1 MTVYTYQQL
10 KQKYHDFLIPMVD
23 VMVSGKSFGENN
35 EQMLIGAVEIE
46 ITCDFEASAAS
57 YRIYN
62 CLDSN
67 TGEYQIKALKPYI
80 LLGSAVTIF
89 LGYQGIMEEVFRGVI
104 IQVQFIGEEEEI
116 PCIEVNAMDI
126 KGIMMANCHARQ
138 MRAQDYSGAVREIFE
153 KSVYQNLISQD
164 VLQKLEIG
172 NTPDASKGQETD
184 LSQTIE
190 MVSESDYEFVVKAAK
205 RWNYE
210 FFIRK
215 GTLFFRRA
223 KDTQETLLKLGPG
236 QGLFGF
242 WINYSL
248 CGLVNTVEVRGMDV
262 KKGEAIMAKKRF
274 SHKISLGNKAKSM
287 ISQTERVF
295 IDSAIHTKKQAE
307 CRAEALLE
315 EMAYQYGELEGSCVG
330 IPELL
335 PGSFVEL
342 EGLGTAAD
350 NRFYLKKVRH
360 VLNTET
366 GYRTYLMA
374 QAPGLKEG

>member
-1 MTVYTYQQL
+1 MTAYTYQQL
-10 KQKYHDFLIPMVD
+10 KQKYHDFSIPMVD
-23 VMVSGKSFGENN
+23 VVVNGKSFGENR
-35 EQMLIGAVEIE
+35 EQMLIGEVEIE
-46 ITCDFEASAAS
+46 MTCGFEASAAS

-62 CLDSN
+62 CLDST
-67 TGEYQIKALKPYI
+67 TGEYQINALKPYI
-80 LLGSAVTIF
+80 LLGSVVTIC
-89 LGYQGIMEEVFRGVI
+89 LGYQGNMEEVFCGVI
-104 IQVQFIGEEEEI
+104 TQVQFIGEEGEI
-116 PCIEVNAMDI
+116 PCIEVNVMDI
-126 KGIMMANCHARQ
+126 KGIMMANSHARQ
-138 MRAQDYSGAVREIFE
+138 MRAQDYSGAVREIFDHNI
-153 KSVYQNLISQD
+153 YQNLMSQGVIQNLQISS
-164 VLQKLEIG
+164 
-172 NTPDASKGQETD
+172 TPDAKGQETD
-184 LSQTIE
+184 LSETIE

-210 FFIRK
+210 FFVRK
-215 GTLFFRRA
+215 GTLYFRRA

-236 QGLFGF
+236 QGLFGY

-262 KKGEAIMAKKRF
+262 KKGEAITAKKRF
-274 SHKISLGNKAKSM
+274 NHKISLGNKAKSL

-295 IDSAIHTKKQAE
+295 IDPAIRTREQAK
-307 CRAEALLE
+307 CRAELLLE
-315 EMAYQYGELEGSCVG
+315 EMAYQYGQLEGSCVG

-342 EGLGTAAD
+342 EGLGVAAD
-350 NRFYLKKVRH
+350 NRFYLTKVRH

>member
-1 MTVYTYQQL
+1 MTAYTYQQL
-10 KQKYHDFLIPMVD
+10 SQKYHDFSIPMANV
-23 VMVSGKSFGENN
+23 VVNGKSFGENR
-35 EQMLIGAVEIE
+35 EQMLIGEVEIE
-46 ITCDFEASAAS
+46 ITCGFEASAAS

-67 TGEYQIKALKPYI
+67 TGEYQINALKPYI
-80 LLGSAVTIF
+80 LLGSVVIIF
-89 LGYQGIMEEVFRGVI
+89 LGYQGSMEEVFRGVI
-104 IQVQFIGEEEEI
+104 TQVQFIGEEEEI
-116 PCIEVNAMDI
+116 PCIEVNAMDM

-138 MRAQDYSGAVREIFE
+138 VRAQDYSGAVREIFD
-153 KSVYQNLISQD
+153 KNSYQNLMSQGVIQNLQISS
-164 VLQKLEIG
+164 
-172 NTPDASKGQETD
+172 TPDAKSQETD
-184 LSQTIE
+184 VSETIE

-215 GTLFFRRA
+215 GTLYFRRA
-223 KDTQETLLKLGPG
+223 KDTQETLLKLGSG

-242 WINYSL
+242 WINYNL
-248 CGLVNTVEVRGMDV
+248 CGLVNMVEVRGMDI
-262 KKGEAIMAKKRF
+262 KKGEVITAKKRF
-274 SHKISLGNKAKSM
+274 NHKISLGNKAKSL

-295 IDSAIHTKKQAE
+295 IDPSIHTKKQAQG
-307 CRAEALLE
+307 RADMLLE
-315 EMAYQYGELEGSCVG
+315 EMAYQYGELEGNCVG

-342 EGLGTAAD
+342 EGLGAAAD
-350 NRFYLKKVRH
+350 NQFYLKKVRH
-360 VLNTET
+360 VLNTEI